1 MQAVILAAGK
11 GSRLQSITTDRS
23 KAMLPIL
30 GKPIVERILEQLIT
44 NGITDLILVV
54 SPQDRHIARY
64 FNRES
69 HLTADIRFVYQPQRK
84 GMADALRW
92 AEPLIDG
99 DFVLSAC
106 DNLTSAEHI
115 GSMLQSWQEEPRANA
130 ILTLMR
136 MPAEAL
142 SSTGVVVMQ
151 GQQVIRIIEKPSPGQ
166 APSDIASLPL
176 YLFTPSIL
184 EYLDELQPSPRGEY
198 ELQDAIQMLIEQ
210 QGNVVGLLTDKRLT
224 LTNPADLLSINRHY
238 LLSGNESAQI
248 QPHSVGVNTHLITP
262 LYIEQGVQIGSNCTI
277 GPNAYVERDCCIG
290 DNVLVR
296 DSVILRET
304 DIPSGAR
311 VIDQILS

>member
-11 GSRLQSITTDRS
+11 GSRLQSIATDRS

-30 GKPIVERILEQLIT
+30 GKPIVERLIEQLIA
-44 NGITDLILVV
+44 NGIHDLILVI

-64 FNRES
+64 FNHES
-69 HLTADIRFVYQPQRK
+69 RLTADIRFAYQPQRK

-92 AEPLIDG
+92 AAPLIEG

-106 DNLTSAEHI
+106 DNLTSPEHI
-115 GSMLQSWQEEPRANA
+115 GLMLQSWQEEPRANA
-130 ILTLMR
+130 ILTLMH

-151 GQQVIRIIEKPSPGQ
+151 GQQVIRIVEKPSPGQ

-176 YLFTPSIL
+176 YLFSPAIL
-184 EYLDELQPSPRGEY
+184 EYLEEVQPSARGEY
-198 ELQDAIQMLIEQ
+198 ELQDAIQMLIDR
-210 QGNVVGLLTDKRLT
+210 QGNVNGLLTDQRLT

-238 LLSGNESAQI
+238 LLSGNETAQI
-248 QPHSVGVNTHLITP
+248 QPHTVGVNTHLITP
-262 LYIEQGVQIGSNCTI
+262 LYIEQGVQIGSNCII
-277 GPNAYVERDCCIG
+277 GPNAYIERDCCIG
-290 DNVLVR
+290 DGVLVR

-304 DIPSGAR
+304 DIPSGDH
-311 VIDQILS
+311 VIDQVLS